1 MAKSNDIA
9 PNIICYGIRH
19 HGPGSSHNLVKAL
32 NIQNPDV
39 ILIEGPAD
47 ADDLLN
53 TLQLSD
59 FTPPIAI
66 LMYDAKNI
74 KSASFFPFADFSPE
88 WQAIK
93 WALSQEKEMHFI
105 DLPQGIQ
112 SMQLGEF
119 AKSVDSDNPIIR
131 DPMGTLAAAQGY
143 KDVES
148 WWEAHFETLDST
160 SVFSQINMVIRLM
173 RENQTENGSREAFND
188 LREAHMRE
196 QIRSAVRN
204 GHQNI
209 AVVCGAWHAPALE
222 DIDVIASAH
231 DKALLKGLQKV
242 KMSALWI
249 PWSYKRLAKQL
260 GYGAGMSAPMW
271 YEILFLHP
279 GDATHHWMAY
289 IAHELRKMGYE
300 TPPSLSIEASRLS
313 DHLAM
318 LRDMQKAGF
327 SELTE
332 AAISVFGYTNE
343 EIIEEIQ
350 GSILIGDRVGKVPPD
365 AAKLPIQQDFEQ
377 CVKSYRLSKEI
388 ERSVP
393 VEKQLDLRK
402 EQHREASAFFHRL
415 SLINIPWAQKHSN
428 AGLGTFRENWTLLW
442 DVEYHFRI
450 IDAGVYGLTIEEAV
464 VNKVK
469 EDLSKNSLPELIALL
484 EVCLDADLKSLV
496 SDLTH
501 QIGSKANTCQDS
513 FLLVKTFNSL
523 SKLIISGHAREYDE
537 VFLQSLRSD
546 ILIYVSVRLFDE
558 VNQLTPEK
566 SMEVYRDLLLAD
578 QNVQQKPINGLV
590 ERWNEEI
597 YKIGQHIKF
606 VNAAHGA
613 CFRLGLDRNSWG
625 PEKSATILH
634 AVFSDLQELEASAIW
649 MHGFFQDSFLILLYE
664 DQLWST
670 LSGWINGMTE
680 DEFLNVLPL
689 LRRAFSSCEDALKI
703 KLFKR
708 VGGADEVPQV
718 ERSELPEQVR
728 KKLDAWFID

>member
-1 MAKSNDIA
+1 MDKSNEKA

-19 HGPGSSHNLVKAL
+19 HGPGSSNNLLKAL
-32 NIQNPDV
+32 EVQNPDV

-47 ADDLLN
+47 SDDLLN
-53 TLQLSD
+53 ALQIND

-74 KSASFFPFADFSPE
+74 KSASFFPFAEFSPE
-88 WQAIK
+88 WQAIN
-93 WALSQEKEMHFI
+93 WALNREKEMHFI

-119 AKSVDSDNPIIR
+119 ANNVDSDNPIIR

-160 SVFSQINMVIRLM
+160 SIFSQISMVIRLM
-173 RENQTENGSREAFND
+173 RENQTENGSREAFNN

-196 QIRSAVRN
+196 QIRTTVRN
-204 GHQNI
+204 GHHNI

-222 DIDVIASAH
+222 DIDVITSAH
-231 DKALLKGLQKV
+231 DKTLLKGLQKV

-271 YEILFLHP
+271 YEILFRHP

-343 EIIEEIQ
+343 EIIQEIQ
-350 GSILIGDRVGKVPPD
+350 GSILIGDRVGKVPTNV
-365 AAKLPIQQDFEQ
+365 AKLPIQQDFEQ
-377 CVKSYRLSKEI
+377 CLKSYRLSKDI
-388 ERSVP
+388 ESSIP

-402 EQHREASAFFHRL
+402 EQHRYASAFFHRL
-415 SLINIPWAQKHSN
+415 SLINIPWAQKHSG

-450 IDAGVYGLTIEEAV
+450 IDAGVFGLTIEEAA

-469 EDLSKNSLPELIALL
+469 EELGINSLPELIELL
-484 EVCLDADLKSLV
+484 AICLEADLKSLV
-496 SDLTH
+496 SDIIQ
-501 QIGSKANTCQDS
+501 QIGSKANTCQDT

-523 SKLIISGHAREYDE
+523 SKLLIAGHSRQYDE
-537 VFLQSLRSD
+537 VFLQNLRSD
-546 ILIYVSVRLFDE
+546 ILLYVSVKLYDE

-578 QNVQQKPINGLV
+578 QNVQQKPISGLI

-597 YKIGQHIKF
+597 RKIGQHINF

-613 CFRLGLDRNSWG
+613 CFRLGLDRSSWTQ
-625 PEKSATILH
+625 EKSATILK
-634 AVFSDLQELEASAIW
+634 AVFSDLQELDASAIW

-664 DQLWST
+664 DQLWSI
-670 LSGWINGMTE
+670 LRDWIDDMTE
-680 DEFLNVLPL
+680 DEFLHVLPL
-689 LRRAFSSCEDALKI
+689 LRRSFSSCEDALKI
-703 KLFKR
+703 KLFQQ
-708 VGGADEVPQV
+708 VGGGDEIPQV
-718 ERSELPEQVR
+718 ERSELPEMVQQ
-728 KKLDAWFID
+728 KLDAWFVD